1 MPIRYYV
8 TGGHAGR
15 HRILTTRRKRSIY
28 LMKSIKT
35 TIAIAIVM
43 ITATSALAADAGWV
57 TDFEAAKAS
66 AKADGKYLLVNFTG
80 SDWCGWCIKLKGE
93 VFSKDHFK
101 TEAPKDFILV
111 ELDFPRRTKLS
122 AELKEQNTKLS
133 KKYGVRGFPSILLMD
148 AEGNSFAKTGY
159 RKGGPEKYIEHLASL
174 VKDKKAFDKLIAQ
187 ADKAKGLE
195 KAKLLDKALSSSP
208 DSVRKSRKD
217 LVKQIIE
224 LDKDNKAG
232 LKTRYAFLA
241 EMDKIADIRPPRTRD
256 PEQIKAFGTQ
266 SLALVNAVEKK
277 YPVKGADKQN
287 LLSLKAMYTFYSGDL
302 AGAKKILQE
311 AIAIDDKSKLAT
323 SMKRSL
329 EFVNRR
335 LGVSEPKKKTD

>member
-101 TEAPKDFILV
+101 TEAPKAIPLQ
-111 ELDFPRRTKLS
+111 R
-122 AELKEQNTKLS
+122 
-133 KKYGVRGFPSILLMD
+133 
-148 AEGNSFAKTGY
+148 
-159 RKGGPEKYIEHLASL
+159 
-174 VKDKKAFDKLIAQ
+174 
-187 ADKAKGLE
+187 
-195 KAKLLDKALSSSP
+195 P
-208 DSVRKSRKD
+208 DTARAVRKSTSSTWP
-217 LVKQIIE
+217 
-224 LDKDNKAG
+224 AWS
-232 LKTRYAFLA
+232 KTR
-241 EMDKIADIRPPRTRD
+241 RR
-256 PEQIKAFGTQ
+256 
-266 SLALVNAVEKK
+266 S
-277 YPVKGADKQN
+277 
-287 LLSLKAMYTFYSGDL
+287 
-302 AGAKKILQE
+302 
-311 AIAIDDKSKLAT
+311 T
-323 SMKRSL
+323 S
-329 EFVNRR
+329 
-335 LGVSEPKKKTD
+335 